1 MGLRKLEKSILSK
14 RERQKR
20 YRTTGAAANLIKVET
35 LVPPEGRAEIL
46 RLAARLRRRARC
58 TVAAAGPPFDVAA
71 VLRRISELSAAQPR
85 QYATKPDIDNLVIT
99 SVNVPFSHRIDAE
112 TLVSA
117 LQTGKIPESYQG
129 HLERF
134 LGETPL
140 ALLLRFCDR
149 HRITAKELRGF
160 IDKHRGRLAL
170 HRADLDEHLNALVPH
185 S

>member
-1 MGLRKLEKSILSK
+1 LAGTGERTLSK

-35 LVPPEGRAEIL
+35 LVPPKGRAEIL
-46 RLAARLRRRARC
+46 RLAARLRKRARR
-58 TVAAAGPPFDVAA
+58 TFVAASPIDVPT
-71 VLRRISELSAAQPR
+71 VLRRIGELCAVQPR
-85 QYATKPDIDNLVIT
+85 QYATKPDIDNLVAT
-99 SVNVPFSHRIDAE
+99 SVNVPFSHRIDAN
-112 TLVSA
+112 TLADA
-117 LQTGKIPESYQG
+117 LQSESIPEPYQG

-140 ALLLRFCDR
+140 SLLLRFCDR
-149 HRITAKELRGF
+149 HGISAGKLRSF

-170 HRADLDEHLNALVPH
+170 HRPDLDEHLNALLPN